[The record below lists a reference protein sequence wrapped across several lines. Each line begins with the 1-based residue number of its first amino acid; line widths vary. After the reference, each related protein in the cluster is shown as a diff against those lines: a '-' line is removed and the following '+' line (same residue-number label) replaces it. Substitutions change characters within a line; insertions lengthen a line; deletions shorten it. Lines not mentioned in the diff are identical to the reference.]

1 MSTDLRDRILVNG
14 EPREVVPGST
24 VADVL
29 RALDLDPAEARGVA
43 VAVNDE
49 VVRRGAWAERRLHP
63 DDRVEVLTAR
73 QGG

>member
-1 MSTDLRDRILVNG
+1 MDIVING
-14 EPREVVPGST
+14 EPRSLASGAT

-29 RALDLDPAEARGVA
+29 RALDVDPASARGIA

-49 VVRRGAWAERRLHP
+49 VVRRQVWAETRLQP
-63 DDRVEVLTAR
+63 ADRVEIVTAR

>member
-1 MSTDLRDRILVNG
+1 MDIVING
-14 EPREVVPGST
+14 EPRSLAPGAT

-29 RALDLDPAEARGVA
+29 RALDVDPASARGIA

-49 VVRRGAWAERRLHP
+49 VVRRQAWAETRLQP
-63 DDRVEVLTAR
+63 ADRVEIVTAR

>member
-1 MSTDLRDRILVNG
+1 MDIVING
-14 EPREVVPGST
+14 EPRSLASGAT

-29 RALDLDPAEARGVA
+29 RALDVDPASARGIA

-49 VVRRGAWAERRLHP
+49 VVRRQAWAETRLQP
-63 DDRVEVLTAR
+63 ADRVEIVTAR

>member
-1 MSTDLRDRILVNG
+1 MDIVING
-14 EPREVVPGST
+14 EPRSLAPGAT

-29 RALDLDPAEARGVA
+29 RALDVDPASARGIA

-49 VVRRGAWAERRLHP
+49 VVRRQVWAETRLQP
-63 DDRVEVLTAR
+63 ADRVEIVTAR